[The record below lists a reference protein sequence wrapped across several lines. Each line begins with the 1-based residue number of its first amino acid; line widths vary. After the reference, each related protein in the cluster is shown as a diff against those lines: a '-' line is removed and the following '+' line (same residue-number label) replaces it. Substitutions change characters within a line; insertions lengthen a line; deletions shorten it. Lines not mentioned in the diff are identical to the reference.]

1 MQDTWIGVKDPQH
14 IINTFLI
21 FTYTK
26 KKNKKIK
33 KIKQIIQYK
42 QSIVHQHRDPFHNH
56 IKETLKEFLN
66 T

>member
-14 IINTFLI
+14 IINTLLI
-21 FTYTK
+21 FTYTQK
-26 KKNKKIK
+26 KKKKI
-33 KIKQIIQYK
+33 IIQYK
-42 QSIVHQHRDPFHNH
+42 QSIVHQHKDPFHNH